1 MIDNEQMMKTGS
13 GGGDDNDNEEIK
25 SEMEIHKNVTILML
39 SF

>member
-1 MIDNEQMMKTGS
+1 MKIGS
-13 GGGDDNDNEEIK
+13 GDDNDNEEIK